1 MRVLFV
7 CNNLKTGGAERQWS
21 LLLPGLRDE
30 GFEVGLLALS
40 AEGEF
45 FAAVRESG
53 VPSAC
58 AHMRTRTD
66 IRGVIR
72 ALSYRK
78 WKPDIVVTNSLLGH
92 VVGHVLARRARA
104 RHMATEHGISS
115 VATDHPGRSRAK
127 RVVASRVDR
136 VVGVTPKQV
145 PYLTSLGYRPE
156 RMDFVWSGIPDVAA
170 VRPRPEVRAELGL
183 GAEDFAACLIATL
196 RPEKRADLFLDAILR
211 AHADDPRIRGFIAG
225 RGPQLSLIRE
235 RAAAR
240 DGAVAVLG
248 ERSDVPDLM
257 EAADAV
263 CLTSETEALPMV
275 VIEAMALGRPVIAT
289 DVGGTGDLVVSGE
302 TGVLIAPGDED
313 ALVRAILD
321 ARAQPER
328 LKEYAAAARQRQKAF
343 FTLTRMVE
351 GYGRALTD
359 LMASPRV

>member
-7 CNNLKTGGAERQWS
+7 CTNLKTGGAERQWS
-21 LLLPGLRDE
+21 LLLPGLRE
-30 GFEVGLLALS
+30 QGFEVGLLALS

-45 FAAVRESG
+45 FAAVQESG
-53 VPSAC
+53 VLSAC
-58 AHMRTRTD
+58 ARMRNRTD
-66 IRGVIR
+66 ILGAIR

-78 WKPDIVVTNSLLGH
+78 WEPDIVVTNSVLGDVLGH
-92 VVGHVLARRARA
+92 ALARQAGA
-104 RHMATEHGISS
+104 RHVATEHSMS
-115 VATDHPGRSRAK
+115 ALADNRPMRNRAR

-136 VVGVTPKQV
+136 VVGVTQKQV

-156 RMDFVWSGIPDVAA
+156 RIEFVWNGIPDVAA
-170 VRPRPEVRAELGL
+170 ARPRAEVRAELGL
-183 GAEDFAACLIATL
+183 GTDDFAAFLIATL
-196 RPEKRADLFLDAILR
+196 RPEKRADLFLDAISR
-211 AHADDPRIRGFIAG
+211 AHEADRRIRGFIAG
-225 RGPQLSLIRE
+225 HGPQLSLIRE
-235 RAAAR
+235 LAAAR
-240 DGAVAVLG
+240 NGAVEVLG
-248 ERSDVPDLM
+248 KRLDVPDLM

-302 TGVLIAPGDED
+302 TGVLIPPGDED

-328 LKEYAAAARQRQKAF
+328 LKKYAAAGRQRQQAF
-343 FTLTRMVE
+343 FTLARMVE
-351 GYGRALTD
+351 GYGRVLTD